1 MFTGIIE
8 EIGKVRKIE
17 RQSNSIKLT
26 IEANVILDDVKLGDS
41 IATNG
46 ICLTVSSF
54 SKNSF
59 TVDVMPETV
68 YRTNLNDLKVN
79 DLVNLE
85 RALMLNGRLG
95 GHIVSGHV
103 DGTGRIVRKINDDKA
118 VRITIEASKKILSM
132 MVEKGS
138 VTIDGIS
145 LTITDVTDADFSV
158 SIVNHTQN
166 ETTITAKN
174 IGDIV
179 NIENDIIGKYIS
191 KFVDNKGVASKSGIT
206 LDFLIDNDF

>member
-145 LTITDVTDADFSV
+145 LTITDVTVADFSV
-158 SIVNHTQN
+158 SIGNYTQN
-166 ETTITAKN
+166 ESTITAKN

>member
-8 EIGKVRKIE
+8 EIGRVKKIE

-26 IEANVILDDVKLGDS
+26 IDANVVLDDVKLGDS

-54 SKNSF
+54 CGNSF
-59 TVDVMPETV
+59 TADVMPETV
-68 YRTNLNDLKVN
+68 SKTNLNNLKVN

-85 RALMLNGRLG
+85 RALTLNGRLG
-95 GHIVSGHV
+95 GHIVSGHI
-103 DGTGRIVRKINDDKA
+103 DGTGRIVKKIHDDKA
-118 VRITIEASKKILSM
+118 VRITVETSKKILSM

-145 LTITDVTDADFSV
+145 LTITDVADTNFSV
-158 SIVNHTQN
+158 SVVNHTQK
-166 ETTITAKN
+166 ETTITLKN

-191 KFVDNKGVASKSGIT
+191 KFVGDKDSTSKSGIT